1 MKKLQLIAALIGLMA
16 IGSLAQAEVL
26 WDQSDY
32 DALGMQSWYDSV
44 SGCFPFGTTAH
55 SANDIHV
62 WDFVT
67 ITKITTWYTPFNFGT
82 GSATQAYLYIAP
94 KTGPLPIDGVDLP
107 QENGSLITIT
117 ATQSPTDGMWIIEAS
132 GLSISLAPGDYWVSL
147 TPILPSGPWGGDT
160 HLRANG
166 SWGDPSTFYEY
177 CGSGASTWTVVPEP
191 LDLSILIEGSI
202 EIVPTESTTWGEAKA
217 LFR

>member
-1 MKKLQLIAALIGLMA
+1 MKKLHMTFALLGLLAFAAA
-16 IGSLAQAEVL
+16 AQADLL

-32 DALGMQSWYDSV
+32 DLSFQSWFDSQ
-44 SGCFPFGTTAH
+44 SGCFPFGMTVH
-55 SANDIHV
+55 SASDVHI
-62 WDFVT
+62 WDYVT
-67 ITKITTWYTPFNFGT
+67 INRITTWYTPFNFDT
-82 GSATQAYLYIAP
+82 GAATQAYLYIAP

-117 ATQSPTDGMWIIEAS
+117 VTQNPNDGTWVVEAS

-147 TPILPSGPWGGDT
+147 TPILPSGPFGGDT
-160 HLRANG
+160 HIRAMG

-177 CGSGASTWTVVPEP
+177 CNGGTSTWTVVPDP
-191 LDLSILIEGSI
+191 LDLSLRIEGAI
-202 EIVPTESTTWGEAKA
+202 DIVPTETTTWGETKA